1 MELERSVG
9 LRPDGTVWLPDRRA
23 AVSSILLKLAA
34 MGARIPADAG
44 DEEVLHLTGD
54 LFARY
59 REQTRLLS
67 EHLCP
72 ADRRI
77 QHYIDSLIQAADL
90 DESVALPSETL
101 ILDRYGLARE
111 LSLPLGARFVG
122 ERAGL
127 ELPARQ
133 RRAAQPGE
141 RPAHHP
147 GGVSRRGGRAA
158 DSRRQ
163 DAGSPRRVRAAPA

>member
-9 LRPDGTVWLPDRRA
+9 LRPDGAVWLPERRA

-72 ADRRI
+72 ADGRI
-77 QHYIDSLIQAADL
+77 QRYIDGLARAAGL
-90 DESVALPSETL
+90 DEPITLPAETL
-101 ILDRYGLARE
+101 ILDRYGQARE
-111 LSLPLGARFVG
+111 LSLPMAGRPKACSTSRKADCPVPPTRSACRSAPTSG
-122 ERAGL
+122 CCAKRCSRPRA
-127 ELPARQ
+127 
-133 RRAAQPGE
+133 
-141 RPAHHP
+141 
-147 GGVSRRGGRAA
+147 
-158 DSRRQ
+158 
-163 DAGSPRRVRAAPA
+163 